1 MTLETLIKTTRNRL
15 QALARQLA
23 FLAPALI
30 RITVGV
36 VFIQAGWGHL
46 THMADTIEAFRNDFG
61 VPFPEFNA
69 RLASGTEF
77 FGGILIL
84 LGLGARLAALPM
96 AFTMLVA
103 IVTAKRAELE
113 GFSLDAFTTLVG
125 FAEWSYLVM
134 FLVIAIGGPGPLS
147 LDAFIARRL
156 GRAPSESAL
165 PRPLLRPTSV
175 TTPNS

>member
-1 MTLETLIKTTRNRL
+1 MNLETLIKTTRDRL
-15 QALARQLA
+15 QALTRKLA

-46 THMADTIEAFRNDFG
+46 THMTDTIAAFRNDFG

-84 LGLGARLAALPM
+84 IGLGARLVALPL

-103 IVTAKRAELE
+103 IATAKRAQLE
-113 GFSLDAFTTLVG
+113 GFSVDAFTTLVG
-125 FAEWSYLVM
+125 FEEWSYLVM
-134 FLVIAIGGPGPLS
+134 FLVIALGGPGALS
-147 LDAFIARRL
+147 LDALLARWL
-156 GRAPSESAL
+156 GRASGEASL
-165 PRPLLRPTSV
+165 PKPLLRPSPVV
-175 TTPNS
+175 TTNG